1 MRKMS
6 KIEPGAT
13 MRYVTT
19 RKCVDKIAV
28 FFGENVEGW
37 DEESIAE
44 MVDILQDFHG
54 ELQRIES

>member
-1 MRKMS
+1 MS
-6 KIEPGAT
+6 KIESGAT

-19 RKCVDKIAV
+19 RKCVDKIAE

-54 ELQRIES
+54 ELQGIES